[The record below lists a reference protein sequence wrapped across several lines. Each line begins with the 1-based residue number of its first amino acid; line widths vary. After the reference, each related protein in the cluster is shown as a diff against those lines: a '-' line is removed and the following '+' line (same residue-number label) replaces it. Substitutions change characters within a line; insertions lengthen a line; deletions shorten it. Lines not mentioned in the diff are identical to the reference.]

1 MLVLVCPLDVDSSTR
16 AQVGVGK
23 VIVARNDLMERR
35 GCGLGCIIVVLGLML
50 GVCLLP
56 YLISSL
62 YSIVSSVLQVPTAST
77 WLWGEWI
84 NTVVDSSNPI
94 YMILAEGPIC
104 CVGTIALLI
113 LILGVVL
120 VITSL
125 GPAEED
131 YEVDRYEAAAEED
144 WDQEEPWPWDDGEQ
158 ASWDQRSE

>member
-1 MLVLVCPLDVDSSTR
+1 
-16 AQVGVGK
+16 
-23 VIVARNDLMERR
+23 
-35 GCGLGCIIVVLGLML
+35 ML
-50 GVCLLP
+50 GFCLLP

-77 WLWGEWI
+77 WLWGDWI

-125 GPAEED
+125 GPTEED
-131 YEVDRYEAAAEED
+131 YEEDWYEAEEEG
-144 WDQEEPWPWDDGEQ
+144 WEQEEPWLWDDGEQ
-158 ASWDQRSE
+158 PSWDQRPD